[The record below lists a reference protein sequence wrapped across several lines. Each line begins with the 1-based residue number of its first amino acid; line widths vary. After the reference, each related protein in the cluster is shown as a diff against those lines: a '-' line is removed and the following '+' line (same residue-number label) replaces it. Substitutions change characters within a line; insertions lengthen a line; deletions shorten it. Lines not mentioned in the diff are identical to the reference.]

1 MFRINCRIIELFSLA
16 IFVTKD
22 PEQTRLSL
30 LAKAIGIPFFAVLT
44 TGINPVEL
52 IAATT
57 ISVIIKN
64 FIVTII
70 TINNF

>member
-1 MFRINCRIIELFSLA
+1 MALCSESTGKIIELFSLA

-44 TGINPVEL
+44 TEL
-52 IAATT
+52 VQL
-57 ISVIIKN
+57 SQL
-64 FIVTII
+64 
-70 TINNF
+70 